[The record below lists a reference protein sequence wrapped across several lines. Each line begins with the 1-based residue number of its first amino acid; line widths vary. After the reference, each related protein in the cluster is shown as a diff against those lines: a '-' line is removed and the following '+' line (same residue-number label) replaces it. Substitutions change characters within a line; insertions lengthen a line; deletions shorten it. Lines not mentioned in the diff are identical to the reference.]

1 MSKSLS
7 FFIFFFFL
15 FFNVN
20 LLADTKDDIAQIN
33 DLKETGLLSERDYKS
48 LLEKSITKTKEYK
61 KIESLLDSNTIN
73 SDQFENF
80 KNNII
85 IKYVNSDS
93 LTESS
98 AVKESS
104 DNKVNENFVQF
115 IGNRIR
121 KIVDLILSKM
131 ERTRQYFSF
140 KKNRRAI

>member
-1 MSKSLS
+1 MSKFLS
-7 FFIFFFFL
+7 FFIFLFFL

-20 LLADTKDDIAQIN
+20 LLGDTKSDIAQIN
-33 DLKETGLLSERDYKS
+33 DLKESGLLSERDYNS

-85 IKYVNSDS
+85 IKYVNSDI

-98 AVKESS
+98 VAKESS
-104 DNKVNENFVQF
+104 DNKVNVNTHAE
-115 IGNRIR
+115 
-121 KIVDLILSKM
+121 KILDDLILK
-131 ERTRQYFSF
+131 
-140 KKNRRAI
+140 